1 MFERRLTMRNKPSE
15 EFLQDVITTALEGG
29 IGYWAVAKIG
39 KRGPDLEYI
48 WTAIMEEECSSDKDN
63 LGWQCLDAD
72 MILRGID
79 VVLAGKAEVNKN
91 YLRTLEKAVV
101 NSDACDV
108 DAELADIVV
117 QAGFFGRVIYG

>member
-1 MFERRLTMRNKPSE
+1 VT
-15 EFLQDVITTALEGG
+15 
-29 IGYWAVAKIG
+29 KIG
-39 KRGPDLEYI
+39 NRGPDLEYI

-63 LGWQCLDAD
+63 LGWQCLDTD
-72 MILRGID
+72 MIIRGID
-79 VVLAGKAEVNKN
+79 VVLAGKAEVHKD
-91 YLRTLEKAVV
+91 YVRTLERAVV

>member
-1 MFERRLTMRNKPSE
+1 VT
-15 EFLQDVITTALEGG
+15 
-29 IGYWAVAKIG
+29 KIG

-48 WTAIMEEECSSDKDN
+48 WTAIREEEASSDKDN
-63 LGWQCLDAD
+63 LGWQCLDSD

-79 VVLAGKAEVNKN
+79 VVLSGRAEVHKD
-91 YLRTLEKAVV
+91 YVRTLEKAVV